1 MLFDQASPFQFKFIL
16 KKSTQS
22 FNAIKSQL
30 DSQQLV
36 ADLHERVNYAFR
48 ILYSI
53 GLDDD
58 SIIFMSWTDKY
69 A

>member
-1 MLFDQASPFQFKFIL
+1 M
-16 KKSTQS
+16 STQS

-36 ADLHERVNYAFR
+36 ADLHESLNYAFR

-58 SIIFMSWTDKY
+58 LIIFMSWTDKS